1 MPYATP
7 SQIESLLSASEYL
20 ALSDRDR
27 DGVSDPGVVEKAI
40 AHAEG
45 IANGYLAKSP
55 ESPPIPLV
63 VVPDAVS
70 SAVVDIAIY
79 RLANSDATEDQLQR
93 YKDAREY
100 LRDIARG
107 IAALGLPA
115 DDNNTDIEYDAPPA
129 LFSRT
134 KTSGLF

>member
-7 SQIESLLSASEYL
+7 AQIQALLGDRAYL

-27 DGVSDPGVVEKAI
+27 DGVADDATVEQAI

-45 IANGYLAKSP
+45 IANGYIARSP
-55 ESPPIPLV
+55 EAPAIPLTT
-63 VVPDAVS
+63 VPAAIN
-70 SAVVDIAIY
+70 SAVIDIAIY

-107 IAALGLPA
+107 IAALGA
-115 DDNNTDIEYDAPPA
+115 DATAEETDIEYEAPPA
-129 LFSRT
+129 IFTRDSM
-134 KTSGLF
+134 KGLM